1 MNVIRKS
8 TQLPDGREI
17 SIETG
22 ALAKQADGSIIL
34 TCGDTKLLATV
45 VARKEI
51 DVEKDFLPLSVDYME
66 KFAAAGRFPGGFFKR
81 DGRMGEHEIL
91 TSRLIDRAIRP
102 LFPDDYHGDTQ
113 VMVQLIS
120 SDSTEQP
127 DALACLAAS
136 AALYVSDIPFNH
148 PVSEVRVA
156 RKDGEFVINPP
167 FKDMASCDV
176 DLMIA
181 GTMESINMVEGE
193 MKEVGEDVML
203 EAMKFGHEIIKTLN
217 QLQEDLREAAGKPK
231 REYETLAFDEELYNG
246 MSELLSGPFE
256 EIARGAFAKEER
268 SDRFRSLKEEV
279 VEKFKESHEED
290 EYFGAK
296 VGKYFKKIQKQIV
309 RGLVVAEKLR
319 LDGRALEEIR
329 PIWGEVDLLPRA
341 HGSAVFT
348 RGETQALCSMT
359 LGSKMD
365 EQTIDTATFQGS
377 KRFML
382 QYNFPGFSTGEVKP
396 NRGPAR
402 REIGHGNLAERALKP
417 VIPEESSYT
426 IRLVSNILES
436 NGSSSMASVCGGCMA
451 LMDGGIKVNRPV
463 SGIAMGLITTEDG
476 FAVLSDI
483 LGDEDFLGD
492 MDFKVA
498 GTTEG
503 LTACQM
509 DIKIQGL
516 SWDIVE
522 AALQQSKGG
531 RLHILDEMLKVIPE
545 ANADVSPYAPVVFTM
560 EIPNDSFGTV
570 IGPGGKIIQEI
581 QKDTN
586 TTIAL
591 EEGTDGNNMGTA
603 TITGVGAEAIAAAA
617 QHIRKLIQVPTIG
630 EVYNAKVKTIMDYG
644 AFVEF
649 LPGKEGLLHISEISY
664 ERIKSMEGVF
674 KVGEEVPIKL
684 VGVDPKSG
692 KWRLSH
698 KVLTPKPEGY
708 VEEERRGRGDRGDRG
723 DRRGRRN

>member
-1 MNVIRKS
+1 
-8 TQLPDGREI
+8 
-17 SIETG
+17 
-22 ALAKQADGSIIL
+22 
-34 TCGDTKLLATV
+34 
-45 VARKEI
+45 
-51 DVEKDFLPLSVDYME
+51 
-66 KFAAAGRFPGGFFKR
+66 
-81 DGRMGEHEIL
+81 
-91 TSRLIDRAIRP
+91 
-102 LFPDDYHGDTQ
+102 
-113 VMVQLIS
+113 
-120 SDSTEQP
+120 
-127 DALACLAAS
+127 
-136 AALYVSDIPFNH
+136 
-148 PVSEVRVA
+148 
-156 RKDGEFVINPP
+156 
-167 FKDMASCDV
+167 
-176 DLMIA
+176 
-181 GTMESINMVEGE
+181 
-193 MKEVGEDVML
+193 
-203 EAMKFGHEIIKTLN
+203 
-217 QLQEDLREAAGKPK
+217 
-231 REYETLAFDEELYNG
+231 
-246 MSELLSGPFE
+246 
-256 EIARGAFAKEER
+256 
-268 SDRFRSLKEEV
+268 
-279 VEKFKESHEED
+279 
-290 EYFGAK
+290 
-296 VGKYFKKIQKQIV
+296 
-309 RGLVVAEKLR
+309 
-319 LDGRALEEIR
+319 
-329 PIWGEVDLLPRA
+329 
-341 HGSAVFT
+341 
-348 RGETQALCSMT
+348 
-359 LGSKMD
+359 
-365 EQTIDTATFQGS
+365 
-377 KRFML
+377 
-382 QYNFPGFSTGEVKP
+382 
-396 NRGPAR
+396 
-402 REIGHGNLAERALKP
+402 
-417 VIPEESSYT
+417 
-426 IRLVSNILES
+426 
-436 NGSSSMASVCGGCMA
+436 MASVCGGCMA